1 MLLPSQIEAKPPDD
15 RFAFLHIDLNSF
27 FASVEQQLHPEYRG
41 KPTAVVGTMAD
52 TGTIIAASYEC
63 KALGVKTLTK
73 VGEARARIPDIIFV
87 NGSHSVYA
95 KYSHDIAA
103 AIERVCP
110 VAHTPSIDEM
120 VCQLMGREG
129 EPPRARQIA
138 LAIKQAI
145 RDDVGE
151 TLRCSIGMAPNR
163 YLAKIASD
171 MQKPDG
177 LIGLLPSQLP
187 RAIAHLELRDLPG
200 VGARTEERLH
210 KKGIRSMPD
219 LLALDRPAMHKLWDS
234 VWGDRL
240 YHWLRGHATGDDG
253 APVPNET
260 QKSLGHSHV
269 LGPTH
274 RSAEGAWAVAHKLL
288 HKAAMRLRME
298 HFHAGTIA
306 VTIKYSL
313 TREQANSIHL
323 SSRPEHTTQNLS
335 SRPEY
340 AAQNLSSPPEYAAQH
355 PSSRPERANQNLLS
369 RPEHGAQNLSSRPER
384 GAQHLSSRPE
394 RGARSGETPVFAP
407 ANRKAKVKKHTSGI
421 TETAWSMEAR
431 FRPCQDTLS
440 LLEILRGVWSQQP
453 SGPEH
458 TRPFFVG
465 ITMRNLIPESEL
477 PQTLFDEPGHRKEL
491 AETMDKLNLRFGH
504 TAVHFAG
511 MLPARD
517 SAPTRIAFTQ
527 IPVQYGVEYM

>member
-1 MLLPSQIEAKPPDD
+1 MTATDQAHLSASSFSDQD
-15 RFAFLHIDLNSF
+15 RFGFLHIDLNSF
-27 FASVEQQLHPEYRG
+27 FASVEQQIHPEYRG

-73 VGEARARIPDIIFV
+73 VAEARAKIPDIILV
-87 NGSHSVYA
+87 NGSHSVYSE
-95 KYSHDIAA
+95 YSHRIAA
-103 AIERVCP
+103 AVENVCP

-120 VCQLMGREG
+120 VCQLIGREQ
-129 EPPRARQIA
+129 EPPRARAIA

-145 RDDVGE
+145 QTDVGE

-200 VGARTEERLH
+200 VGARTEQRLH
-210 KKGIRSMPD
+210 AKGIRTMPD
-219 LLALDRPAMHKLWDS
+219 LLALDRPGMHKLWDS

-253 APVPNET
+253 APIPSET

-269 LGPTH
+269 LGPEH
-274 RSAEGAWAVAHKLL
+274 RSQDGAWAVAHKLL

-298 HFHAGTIA
+298 HFHAATLA

-313 TREQANSIHL
+313 TRDQAAAISR
-323 SSRPEHTTQNLS
+323 SSRSTQG
-335 SRPEY
+335 
-340 AAQNLSSPPEYAAQH
+340 
-355 PSSRPERANQNLLS
+355 PSSRPERA
-369 RPEHGAQNLSSRPER
+369 
-384 GAQHLSSRPE
+384 
-394 RGARSGETPVFAP
+394 ARSGETPAFASAQAPEP
-407 ANRKAKVKKHTSGI
+407 ARGPKIKKHTSGI
-421 TETAWSMEAR
+421 TQTAWGMEAR

-440 LLEILRGVWSQQP
+440 LLGALRGIWAQRP
-453 SGPEH
+453 NGPEH
-458 TRPFFVG
+458 QKPFFVG
-465 ITMRNLIPESEL
+465 VTLRNLLPEGDL
-477 PQTLFDEPGHRKEL
+477 PQTLFEEPGHRNQL
-491 AETMDKLNLRFGH
+491 SATMDKLNLKFGH
-504 TAVHFAG
+504 TTVHFAG

-527 IPVQYGVEYM
+527 IPVQYGAEYM